1 MFDSCNPVDCSLP
14 GSSVHGFLQ
23 ARILE
28 WVAFSSSRGSSWPR
42 DQIWVSCLRG
52 IFFTI
57 WATREVHCS
66 VWTRSYSTIQSAA
79 LIEEA
84 SGSWDDRVLETI
96 AVTTE
101 NWWFVEFTFFL
112 SGFVSPGLI
121 NNMGDNGCKS
131 TIIQS
136 LDKPGTWPG
145 PMMGLGQRHE
155 VSVVRSSSKSHHWLG
170 PPVVSQCAFVDTC
183 WG

>member
-1 MFDSCNPVDCSLP
+1 MDCSPP
-14 GSSVHGFLQ
+14 GSSVRGFLQ

-52 IFFTI
+52 RFFTI

-66 VWTRSYSTIQSAA
+66 VWTRSYSTIQPAA

-84 SGSWDDRVLETI
+84 SGSRVDHVLETI

-101 NWWFVEFTFFL
+101 NWWFVEFIFFL
-112 SGFVSPGLI
+112 SGFMSPGLI

-131 TIIQS
+131 TVIQS
-136 LDKPGTWPG
+136 LDKLCTWPG
-145 PMMGLGQRHE
+145 PMMGLGWRHE
-155 VSVVRSSSKSHHWLG
+155 GSVVRSSGKSHLWLG
-170 PPVVSQCAFVDTC
+170 PPVKIQCAFVDTY
-183 WG
+183 WV